1 MTQTE
6 KALRSWLAL
15 THTPKLGPVRIHSL
29 LEIFDTPADV
39 LNAGRSGWKQAGLS
53 EKMIEH
59 LSAPDWDKVDAD
71 LKWLDQENA
80 SILTLDD
87 DRYPPLLKNIP
98 DAPPVLYLLGQV
110 EVLKQPQL
118 AIVGSRNPTHAG
130 KDIAHDFALYLANM
144 GMTITSGMALGI
156 DAAAHQGALDSL
168 KNDSGNHGLTV
179 AVMGTGLDRVYP
191 AKHRDLAHN
200 IAKNGVL
207 ISEYAPGTPALP
219 GNFPRRNRIIS
230 GLSMGVLVVEAAVQ
244 SGSLITARL
253 ASEQGREVF
262 AVPGSL
268 HHPLAKGCHALIRQ
282 GAKLVETAE
291 HILEELGGFANMFS
305 EVDENN
311 RSFAQ
316 NSEQKQ
322 ETELNLAIN
331 VDDEYK
337 QVLKCIDFE
346 PTSVDKVVERSG
358 LTADAVCSMLLVLE
372 LQGYVTALSGG
383 YYCQGR

>member
-1 MTQTE
+1 
-6 KALRSWLAL
+6 
-15 THTPKLGPVRIHSL
+15 
-29 LEIFDTPADV
+29 
-39 LNAGRSGWKQAGLS
+39 
-53 EKMIEH
+53 
-59 LSAPDWDKVDAD
+59 
-71 LKWLDQENA
+71 
-80 SILTLDD
+80 
-87 DRYPPLLKNIP
+87 
-98 DAPPVLYLLGQV
+98 
-110 EVLKQPQL
+110 L

-168 KNDSGNHGLTV
+168 NDSGSHGLTV

-207 ISEYAPGTPALP
+207 VSEYAPGTPALP

-291 HILEELGGFANMFS
+291 HILEELGGFAGMFS
-305 EVDENN
+305 EADGKNQ
-311 RSFAQ
+311 SFAQ

>member
-1 MTQTE
+1 MTETE
-6 KALRSWLAL
+6 NALRSWLAL
-15 THTPKLGPVRIHSL
+15 THIPKLGPVRIHSL
-29 LEIFDTPADV
+29 LEIFDNPSEI
-39 LNAGRSGWKQAGLS
+39 LNAGHSGWKQAGLS
-53 EKMIEH
+53 EKMIQH

-71 LKWLDQENA
+71 LKWLEQENA
-80 SILTLDD
+80 NIVTMDD
-87 DRYPPLLKNIP
+87 DRYPVMLKNIP
-98 DAPPVLYLLGQV
+98 DAPPLLYVLGQP
-110 EVLKQPQL
+110 EILKQPQL

-130 KDIAHDFALYLANM
+130 KDIAHDFAVYLANM
-144 GMTITSGMALGI
+144 GMTITSGMAMGI

-168 KNDSGNHGLTV
+168 SNSVTSNGVTV

-191 AKHRDLAHN
+191 AKNRNLAHQ
-200 IAKNGVL
+200 IAEKGALV
-207 ISEYAPGTPALP
+207 SEYAPGTPPLP

-253 ASEQGREVF
+253 AIEQGREVF

-291 HILEELGGFANMFS
+291 HIVEELAGFKAMYS
-305 EVDENN
+305 ESEIKS
-311 RSFAQ
+311 RSFEQ
-316 NSEQKQ
+316 KSEQKQ
-322 ETELNLAIN
+322 EIELNSAIN

>member
-1 MTQTE
+1 MAQTE
-6 KALRSWLAL
+6 NALRSWLAL

-39 LNAGRSGWKQAGLS
+39 LNAGQSGWKQAGLS

-168 KNDSGNHGLTV
+168 KNDSGSNGLTV

-207 ISEYAPGTPALP
+207 VSEYAPGTPALP

-230 GLSMGVLVVEAAVQ
+230 GLSTGVLVVEAAVQ

-305 EVDENN
+305 EADENN
-311 RSFAQ
+311 RSIAQ